1 MSQKERQRHHL
12 LQMVID
18 GKSSLKDAT
27 ERMGV
32 SYRHAK
38 RHTCSENVLPI
49 NLKRSFQSAYYM
61 CVLNLTQNHQFF
73 ILLATKGEAEQ

>member
-1 MSQKERQRHHL
+1 MKKDILTMSQKERQRYHL

-18 GKSSLKDAT
+18 VKSSLKDAT

-38 RHTCSENVLPI
+38 RLKKKLIRAKPRRKAKVRAASEEQWI
-49 NLKRSFQSAYYM
+49 YMASA
-61 CVLNLTQNHQFF
+61 
-73 ILLATKGEAEQ
+73 A